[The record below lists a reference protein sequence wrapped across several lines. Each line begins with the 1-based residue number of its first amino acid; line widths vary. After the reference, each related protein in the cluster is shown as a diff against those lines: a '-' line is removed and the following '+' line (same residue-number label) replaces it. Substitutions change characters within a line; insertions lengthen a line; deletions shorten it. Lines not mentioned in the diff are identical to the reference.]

1 LERRDARVAAADLEG
16 DGGGGKLCPRTA
28 ICELTA
34 WKVSVAVFCVTAF
47 FAGLLAAVYVA
58 FAASARFNAQRLLVA
73 AEMAFRPA
81 ALSFRLGFG
90 FSVDSPACFL
100 VSAHLFR
107 CASAI
112 AFLPAALIFR
122 RLRFVG
128 PGVVAGSAG
137 PPESMARSSLI
148 CESMRRFCS
157 SNPRTAAAMIS
168 GVSFVGM

>member
-1 LERRDARVAAADLEG
+1 MAWDA
-16 DGGGGKLCPRTA
+16 T
-28 ICELTA
+28 
-34 WKVSVAVFCVTAF
+34 VAVFCVTAF
-47 FAGLLAAVYVA
+47 FAGLFAAVYLA
-58 FAASARFNAQRLLVA
+58 FADSARFNAQRLLLA

-100 VSAHLFR
+100 DSAHLFR

-122 RLRFVG
+122 RLPFLG

-137 PPESMARSSLI
+137 PPGSMAR
-148 CESMRRFCS
+148 
-157 SNPRTAAAMIS
+157 IS
-168 GVSFVGM
+168 AI